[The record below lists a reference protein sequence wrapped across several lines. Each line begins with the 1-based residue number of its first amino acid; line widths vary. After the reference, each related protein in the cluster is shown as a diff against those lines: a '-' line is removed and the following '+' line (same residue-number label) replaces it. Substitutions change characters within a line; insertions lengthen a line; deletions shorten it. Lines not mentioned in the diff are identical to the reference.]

1 MPCYAIDGVVPVVDP
16 TAFVHETAVLI
27 GDVIIGPGCYIGP
40 HASLRGDFGRI
51 IVGEGS
57 NVQDSAVIHAFP
69 GEDCVLEPASHVG
82 HAAVLHGCRIGSY
95 ALIGIGATILDGAS
109 IGADCLVGAGA
120 LVTAGT
126 VVPERS
132 LVLGSPA
139 KVVRELDDETVAW
152 KRNGTH
158 VYQQLAVRSRET
170 LVPVTPLAAVEENR
184 PRVSTGSDVSQ
195 PLHKQHD

>member
-1 MPCYAIDGVVPVVDP
+1 MPAYAIDGVVPVVDP

-40 HASLRGDFGRI
+40 HASLRADFGRI

-82 HAAVLHGCRIGSY
+82 HAAVLHGCHIGSY
-95 ALIGIGATILDGAS
+95 ALIGIGATVLDGAT

-126 VVPERS
+126 TVPERS

-139 KVVRELDDETVAW
+139 RVVRELDDETVAW

-158 VYQQLAVRSRET
+158 VYQDLAVRSRQS
-170 LVPVTPLAAVEENR
+170 LVRVEPLTTVEENR
-184 PRVSTGSDVSQ
+184 PRVSTGNDVSQ
-195 PLHKQHD
+195 PLHKQRD

>member
-1 MPCYAIDGVVPVVDP
+1 MPSYAIDGVVPVVDP

-40 HASLRGDFGRI
+40 HASLRGDFGRV

-95 ALIGIGATILDGAS
+95 ALIGIGATILDGAT

-126 VVPERS
+126 TVPERS
-132 LVLGSPA
+132 MVLGSPA
-139 KVVRELDDETVAW
+139 RVVRTLDDETVEW

-158 VYQQLAVRSRET
+158 VYQDLAVRSRQT
-170 LVPVTPLAAVEENR
+170 LVRVEPLAAVEPDR
-184 PRVSTGSDVSQ
+184 PRVSTGKDVSQ
-195 PLHKQHD
+195 PLHKQRD